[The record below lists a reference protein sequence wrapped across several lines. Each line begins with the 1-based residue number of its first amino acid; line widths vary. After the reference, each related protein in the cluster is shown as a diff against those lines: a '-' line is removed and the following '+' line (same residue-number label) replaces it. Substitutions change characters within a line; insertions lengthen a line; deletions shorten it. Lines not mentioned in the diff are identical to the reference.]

1 MHIELGQLDLKYGR
15 LRGFDHRRQRR
26 LIASL
31 AECRQ
36 HVPVLVVASGQP
48 HRWTLIDGYARTSAL
63 RKLGRDKV
71 WAMAPEVTEVEA
83 LILRQ
88 CSSGRHSSA
97 LEDGW
102 LVRELVEGHGY
113 ELGEVARDLGRS
125 RSWASRR
132 LGLVKTLPPVVQKAV
147 REGRVCA
154 FAATKYLLPLAR
166 ANAQQCKVLM
176 TALGKS
182 RLTSRQL
189 ESLYQAWRK
198 ADAVGRARIVEE
210 PLAVLRLEHDRCRPE
225 PPAVALSKQL
235 QVLCNAARRAQ
246 EHVQDITEQSWA
258 TSVQARWQRAQCA
271 VGSLTRAI
279 QETSYAGSKHA
290 DSHSETP

>member
-1 MHIELGQLDLKYGR
+1 MHLELGQLDLKYGR
-15 LRGFDHRRQRR
+15 LRGVDPRRQRR

-71 WAMAPEVTEVEA
+71 WAMAPEVTEAEA

-88 CSSGRHSSA
+88 RSSGRHSSA

-113 ELGEVARDLGRS
+113 EFGEVARDLGRS
-125 RSWASRR
+125 RSWVSRR
-132 LGLVKTLPPVVQKAV
+132 LGLVKTLPPVVQRAV
-147 REGRVCA
+147 QEGRVCA
-154 FAATKYLLPLAR
+154 FGATKFLLPLAR
-166 ANAQQCKVLM
+166 ANAQQCKMLM

-182 RLTSRQL
+182 RITSRQL
-189 ESLYQAWRK
+189 ETLYKVWRK
-198 ADAVGRARIVEE
+198 ADAVGRARIAEQ
-210 PLAVLRLEHDRCRPE
+210 PLAVLRLEHDQRRPE
-225 PPAVALSKQL
+225 LPAVALFKQL
-235 QVLCNAARRAQ
+235 QLLCNAARRAQ
-246 EHVQDITEQSWA
+246 EHVQDITEQSWT
-258 TSVQARWQRAQCA
+258 TSVQARWHRAQCA

-279 QETSYAGSKHA
+279 EETGHAGSKHTH
-290 DSHSETP
+290 SHSETP